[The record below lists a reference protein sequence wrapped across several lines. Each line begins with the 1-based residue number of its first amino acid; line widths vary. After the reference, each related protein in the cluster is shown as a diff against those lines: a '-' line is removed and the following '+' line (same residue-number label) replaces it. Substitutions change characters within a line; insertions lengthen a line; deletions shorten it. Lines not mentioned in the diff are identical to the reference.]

1 MSRPTGYVWTPGNRA
16 DQAIYLRHLL
26 SAVEDERGSSVNVRK
41 TDNGQALAL
50 VATGEAAERI
60 QLTLDEREAG
70 PAYKPEFEGNP
81 DEEHF

>member
-26 SAVEDERGSSVNVRK
+26 SAVEDER
-41 TDNGQALAL
+41 
-50 VATGEAAERI
+50 I